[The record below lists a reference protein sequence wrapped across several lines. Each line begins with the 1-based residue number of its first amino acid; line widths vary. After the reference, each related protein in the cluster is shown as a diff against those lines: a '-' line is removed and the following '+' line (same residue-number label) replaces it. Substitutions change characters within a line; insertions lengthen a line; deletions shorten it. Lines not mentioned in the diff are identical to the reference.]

1 MLRRTFL
8 GVVCCLLACLTA
20 IGQIKVVRLKSGGKV
35 VGTVKKTVKDG
46 KTIYEVT
53 TTIGGVVPVSA
64 DKVAG
69 ITDQATPDQEYRRR
83 AARIAPNSA
92 ADHFELG
99 QWAFQEGML
108 AIAVKEL
115 GIAKRLDPNSDK
127 AAYLYKQ
134 ASEALARRREGGK
147 RVVGKT
153 KGKRKKKWLI
163 SKRDMNRIRLSELQS
178 RERTK
183 VAFRKK
189 VVDRFIDKMQSSE
202 DFRENRKF
210 AKAFRKWP
218 AEKRLAY
225 ILDHAEDDW
234 KILDDVEIRIDPK
247 VFQTFRRRVWP
258 LVAKSCASSNCHGAA
273 KGKGKLKLLPVS
285 TSDSL
290 GLYTNFLI
298 LDLYAT
304 KNGSMIS
311 RDVPERSLLMEY
323 GLPEKLAQAKH
334 PGDKKKAKRSPIFRN
349 TKDVR
354 YVAVR
359 KWIDSLTRPRPNY
372 NVKYQPPFGPKA
384 VLSDPLKSPKK
395 TGPKPTGAAK
405 KSGV

>member
-8 GVVCCLLACLTA
+8 GVFCCLLVTLTA
-20 IGQIKVVRLKSGGKV
+20 IGQIKVVRLKDGGKIT
-35 VGTVKKTVKDG
+35 GTVKKTVKDG

-53 TTIGGVVPVSA
+53 SKVVGVVPVSA
-64 DKVAG
+64 DKVVS
-69 ITDQATPDQEYRRR
+69 ITDQATPEQEYRRR
-83 AARIAPNSA
+83 AARIDANSA

-108 AIAVKEL
+108 EIAVKEL
-115 GIAKRLDPNSDK
+115 GIAKRLDPNSQE
-127 AAYLYKQ
+127 AAYLHKQ
-134 ASEALARRREGGK
+134 ASEALARRRKGAK
-147 RVVGKT
+147 KVVGKA
-153 KGKRKKKWLI
+153 KGKTKRKWLI
-163 SKRDMNRIRLSELQS
+163 SKRDMNRIRLSELQP
-178 RERTK
+178 RERAK

-202 DFRENRKF
+202 DFRENRQF

-218 AEKRLAY
+218 TDKRLAY

-234 KILDDVEIRIDPK
+234 KILDDVEIRGDPK
-247 VFQTFRRRVWP
+247 VFQAFRRRVWP
-258 LVAKSCASSNCHGAA
+258 LVAKSCASSNCHGGA
-273 KGKGKLKLLPVS
+273 KGKGRLKLLPVS
-285 TSDSL
+285 TSDTL

-334 PGDKKKAKRSPIFRN
+334 PGDKKARRTAIFRH

-372 NVKYQPPFGPKA
+372 NVKYQPPFGPK
-384 VLSDPLKSPKK
+384 VTLSDPLKTPKK
-395 TGPKPTGAAK
+395 TGPKRTGAAK
-405 KSGV
+405 KPGA